1 MIVPVLWH
9 GGTIVLHDGFQP
21 ERLINDVVDGT
32 ANGLY
37 LVPTMI
43 YRLLDHPD
51 SARLAKSGL
60 RMLMYGAAPI
70 SPPRLFQARELL
82 GPILIQHYGLT
93 EAPSTV
99 LSLSEIDHLDDSLL
113 ASAGKPYPG
122 VTVKILD
129 QQGHEMPRGQVGEI
143 CIRGDLVMKGYF
155 NEPELTAQAIKNGWL
170 YSGDLAYQN
179 ERGYFFIV
187 DRAKDM
193 IISGGFNVYPKEVE
207 DVIATHPAV
216 ASVAVIGIPDP
227 DWGEA
232 VKAVVVLK
240 EGQSVTAQELTQR
253 VKTAKGAVQAPKTVD
268 FVDALPLTPLG
279 KLDKKAL
286 RAVYWNNK
294 ERSIN

>member
-1 MIVPVLWH
+1 
-9 GGTIVLHDGFQP
+9 
-21 ERLINDVVDGT
+21 
-32 ANGLY
+32 
-37 LVPTMI
+37 
-43 YRLLDHPD
+43 
-51 SARLAKSGL
+51 
-60 RMLMYGAAPI
+60 
-70 SPPRLFQARELL
+70 
-82 GPILIQHYGLT
+82 
-93 EAPSTV
+93 
-99 LSLSEIDHLDDSLL
+99 
-113 ASAGKPYPG
+113 
-122 VTVKILD
+122 
-129 QQGHEMPRGQVGEI
+129 MPRGQVGEI

>member
-1 MIVPVLWH
+1 
-9 GGTIVLHDGFQP
+9 
-21 ERLINDVVDGT
+21 
-32 ANGLY
+32 
-37 LVPTMI
+37 
-43 YRLLDHPD
+43 
-51 SARLAKSGL
+51 
-60 RMLMYGAAPI
+60 
-70 SPPRLFQARELL
+70 
-82 GPILIQHYGLT
+82 
-93 EAPSTV
+93 
-99 LSLSEIDHLDDSLL
+99 
-113 ASAGKPYPG
+113 
-122 VTVKILD
+122 
-129 QQGHEMPRGQVGEI
+129 
-143 CIRGDLVMKGYF
+143 MKGYF

>member
-1 MIVPVLWH
+1 
-9 GGTIVLHDGFQP
+9 
-21 ERLINDVVDGT
+21 
-32 ANGLY
+32 
-37 LVPTMI
+37 
-43 YRLLDHPD
+43 
-51 SARLAKSGL
+51 
-60 RMLMYGAAPI
+60 
-70 SPPRLFQARELL
+70 
-82 GPILIQHYGLT
+82 
-93 EAPSTV
+93 
-99 LSLSEIDHLDDSLL
+99 
-113 ASAGKPYPG
+113 
-122 VTVKILD
+122 
-129 QQGHEMPRGQVGEI
+129 
-143 CIRGDLVMKGYF
+143 MKGYF
-155 NEPELTAQAIKNGWL
+155 KEPELTAQALKNGWL

-216 ASVAVIGIPDP
+216 ASVAVIGIPDA

-253 VKTAKGAVQAPKTVD
+253 VKAAKGAVQAPKSVD
-268 FVDALPLTPLG
+268 FVTTLPLTSLG

>member
-1 MIVPVLWH
+1 
-9 GGTIVLHDGFQP
+9 
-21 ERLINDVVDGT
+21 
-32 ANGLY
+32 
-37 LVPTMI
+37 
-43 YRLLDHPD
+43 
-51 SARLAKSGL
+51 
-60 RMLMYGAAPI
+60 
-70 SPPRLFQARELL
+70 
-82 GPILIQHYGLT
+82 
-93 EAPSTV
+93 
-99 LSLSEIDHLDDSLL
+99 
-113 ASAGKPYPG
+113 
-122 VTVKILD
+122 VKILD

>member
-1 MIVPVLWH
+1 
-9 GGTIVLHDGFQP
+9 
-21 ERLINDVVDGT
+21 
-32 ANGLY
+32 
-37 LVPTMI
+37 
-43 YRLLDHPD
+43 
-51 SARLAKSGL
+51 
-60 RMLMYGAAPI
+60 
-70 SPPRLFQARELL
+70 
-82 GPILIQHYGLT
+82 
-93 EAPSTV
+93 
-99 LSLSEIDHLDDSLL
+99 
-113 ASAGKPYPG
+113 
-122 VTVKILD
+122 
-129 QQGHEMPRGQVGEI
+129 
-143 CIRGDLVMKGYF
+143 MKGYF

-253 VKTAKGAVQAPKTVD
+253 VKSAKGAVQAPKTVD

>member
-1 MIVPVLWH
+1 
-9 GGTIVLHDGFQP
+9 
-21 ERLINDVVDGT
+21 
-32 ANGLY
+32 
-37 LVPTMI
+37 
-43 YRLLDHPD
+43 
-51 SARLAKSGL
+51 
-60 RMLMYGAAPI
+60 
-70 SPPRLFQARELL
+70 
-82 GPILIQHYGLT
+82 
-93 EAPSTV
+93 
-99 LSLSEIDHLDDSLL
+99 
-113 ASAGKPYPG
+113 
-122 VTVKILD
+122 
-129 QQGHEMPRGQVGEI
+129 
-143 CIRGDLVMKGYF
+143 
-155 NEPELTAQAIKNGWL
+155 
-170 YSGDLAYQN
+170 
-179 ERGYFFIV
+179 
-187 DRAKDM
+187 M

-216 ASVAVIGIPDP
+216 ASVAVIGVPDP

>member
-1 MIVPVLWH
+1 
-9 GGTIVLHDGFQP
+9 
-21 ERLINDVVDGT
+21 
-32 ANGLY
+32 
-37 LVPTMI
+37 
-43 YRLLDHPD
+43 
-51 SARLAKSGL
+51 
-60 RMLMYGAAPI
+60 
-70 SPPRLFQARELL
+70 
-82 GPILIQHYGLT
+82 
-93 EAPSTV
+93 
-99 LSLSEIDHLDDSLL
+99 
-113 ASAGKPYPG
+113 
-122 VTVKILD
+122 
-129 QQGHEMPRGQVGEI
+129 
-143 CIRGDLVMKGYF
+143 MKGYF
-155 NEPELTAQAIKNGWL
+155 KEPELTAQALKNGWL

-253 VKTAKGAVQAPKTVD
+253 VKSAKGAVQAPKTVD
-268 FVDALPLTPLG
+268 FVEALPLTPLG